1 MFIQEVEGRKGR
13 WKKQK
18 QLKLCRVP
26 KHQKRQTDFKK
37 KKVNK
42 ERSKNCVVNWLGA
55 YFCFR

>member
-26 KHQKRQTDFKK
+26 KHQKRQTDFEKK
-37 KKVNK
+37 K
-42 ERSKNCVVNWLGA
+42 
-55 YFCFR
+55 